1 MWPLEKIKAMNKA
14 VKSSF
19 YIITFEDQN
28 VTSHRVKVDIEEHPD
43 VDAYLSSWVKDNL
56 GEGVEWRHFPK
67 SLEWRNW

>member
-14 VKSSF
+14 VKSTF
-19 YIITFEDQN
+19 YIITFEGQN

-56 GEGVEWRHFPK
+56 GEGVEWRLAAALP
-67 SLEWRNW
+67 